1 MIDNGKR
8 NGEDDQ
14 VILSKQNEMTDWVQV
29 YDQGIMAG
37 KILKND
43 SSFRKAFD
51 KIKFARKSELLWAR
65 GSSTTSGK

>member
-37 KILKND
+37 KIND
-43 SSFRKAFD
+43 SSKAFD